1 MNASSILEKF
11 LTRKSIVTATCLI
24 ALIAVGAKETA
35 PPHVGPAATEDNIA
49 VFFSPDGGCADA
61 IVAQLGSAKKSIHMQ
76 AYYFSSPKIAK
87 AVAEAFRRKVEVTVI
102 VDKSI
107 ETANYSSADYL
118 ANAGVPTFVDSEH
131 AIAHNKV
138 ILIDGQLLITG
149 SFNFTASADT
159 ENAENLLLL
168 NNKPKIYAAYE
179 KNFQDHLKHSKK
191 HTGKGER

>member
-1 MNASSILEKF
+1 M
-11 LTRKSIVTATCLI
+11 
-24 ALIAVGAKETA
+24 AVGAKETA

-61 IVAQLGSAKKSIHMQ
+61 IVSQLAAARKSVHMQ
-76 AYYFSSPKIAK
+76 AFYFSSPKIAK
-87 AVAEAFRRKVEVTVI
+87 AVLEAHKRKVDVTVI
-102 VDKSI
+102 VDKSV
-107 ETANYSSADYL
+107 ETANYSSADFL
-118 ANAGVPTFVDSEH
+118 ANAGVNTLVDSEH

-138 ILIDGQLLITG
+138 ILIDGQVLITG

-159 ENAENLLLL
+159 DNAENLLIM

-191 HTGKGER
+191 HTAKAEH